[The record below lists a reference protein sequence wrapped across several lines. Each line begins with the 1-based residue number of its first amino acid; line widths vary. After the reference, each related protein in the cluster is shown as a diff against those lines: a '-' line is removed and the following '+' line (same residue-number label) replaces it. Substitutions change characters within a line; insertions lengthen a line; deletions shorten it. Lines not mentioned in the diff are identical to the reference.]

1 MIAMAA
7 VRVLLFAPGPFSS
20 REVTARTTRC
30 RLQAVEC
37 RSAFMPAPGVAART
51 SYFETYRAAFASK
64 FSLTRRLASNPRL
77 VTNGPRVARWRD
89 CRPYSRWRNG
99 DSLRAGKCGCS
110 RQWAHPASSGRKA
123 CGDDWTTVGGTP
135 DDLGRSQPHVR
146 AAPRGGRLLR
156 RLRIGIIGCGWVSR
170 HRHVP
175 AYRRSGKADVVA
187 VFDRRSDRAEALA
200 SFARSK
206 PYSGELSARPAN
218 ESLDAVSICTPPWL
232 HAPQTIEALEADVNV
247 LIEKPM
253 AMTAEDCRKMCDA
266 ALRRGADDRRF
277 PQLPIQSRRNGGL
290 SSHRRGTCRTLGIG
304 GRFSNE
310 HPRRRVP
317 EWYEALPASS
327 SLMRPRISRREHRHG
342 RGFGT
347 LFVSE
352 LIRPSWFRPSAA
364 RRPQSNLYAIVR
376 IPE

>member
-1 MIAMAA
+1 VVYGFLSQDSQILSDSPIGSGTCGRQTTKTFVSSRRCRQTPKPRAARRERLHKVVSASRQGVDMIAMAA

-146 AAPRGGRLLR
+146 AAPRGGPSLTAASSVRGPR
-156 RLRIGIIGCGWVSR
+156 T
-170 HRHVP
+170 
-175 AYRRSGKADVVA
+175 
-187 VFDRRSDRAEALA
+187 RASTRLA
-200 SFARSK
+200 S
-206 PYSGELSARPAN
+206 
-218 ESLDAVSICTPPWL
+218 
-232 HAPQTIEALEADVNV
+232 
-247 LIEKPM
+247 
-253 AMTAEDCRKMCDA
+253 
-266 ALRRGADDRRF
+266 ALR
-277 PQLPIQSRRNGGL
+277 
-290 SSHRRGTCRTLGIG
+290 LGCM
-304 GRFSNE
+304 
-310 HPRRRVP
+310 PRRR
-317 EWYEALPASS
+317 
-327 SLMRPRISRREHRHG
+327 SRR
-342 RGFGT
+342 
-347 LFVSE
+347 S
-352 LIRPSWFRPSAA
+352 RPT
-364 RRPQSNLYAIVR
+364 
-376 IPE
+376 